1 MLSKY
6 RVTVNEAI
14 TGIVNVST
22 SPLSIMVQGAL
33 LEKGYKVELYDDV
46 STPPVWVDLTNME
59 EENA

>member
-1 MLSKY
+1 
-6 RVTVNEAI
+6 
-14 TGIVNVST
+14 
-22 SPLSIMVQGAL
+22 MVQGAL